1 MGTELFWQCKGNRL
15 KISDE
20 LYGTRCKNEM
30 NVVDFLV
37 TPITKLDFKLK
48 KTAYSL
54 TVLTVAAL
62 YTMSK

>member
-1 MGTELFWQCKGNRL
+1 MGTELFLQCKGNKL
-15 KISDE
+15 KIFDE
-20 LYGTRCKNEM
+20 FYGKFYKNEIK
-30 NVVDFLV
+30 VVDFLV
-37 TPITKLDFKLK
+37 TSITKLDFKLK